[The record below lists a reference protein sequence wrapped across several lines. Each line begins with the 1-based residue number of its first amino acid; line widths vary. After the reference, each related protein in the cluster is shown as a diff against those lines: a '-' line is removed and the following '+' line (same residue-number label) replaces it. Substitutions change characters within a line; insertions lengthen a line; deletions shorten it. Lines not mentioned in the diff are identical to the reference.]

1 MWWNSEYIVRTNF
14 NALSGI
20 WIELA
25 TPSQDLEQEG
35 EYTEL

>member
-1 MWWNSEYIVRTNF
+1 MWWNSEYIVRTHF
-14 NALSGI
+14 NALT
-20 WIELA
+20 WIELNLA